1 MMKLLAVLGL
11 VGGLLFALVETS
23 YAHYVYSL
31 SRWYYHSTTCRIAVT
46 HVPNQDKFPGILT
59 CTISPTTSAT
69 VFCAVPG
76 NNYTFAG
83 TAGIG
88 TLTAT
93 TKLVEGGLTK
103 QGGNTYVA
111 EVTPFRPV
119 LSDYI
124 SACPNPNWSV
134 VAVVLNEFGT
144 VMEVK
149 DVNGVVATR
158 VTASCVLP
166 PQYQGMIPP
175 AGADYVC
182 NVAVQHLS

>member
-11 VGGLLFALVETS
+11 LGSMLFALVESS

-31 SRWYYHSTTCRIAVT
+31 SRWYYHSTSCRIAVT
-46 HVPNQDKFPGILT
+46 QVPNQDKFPGTLS

-76 NNYTFAG
+76 NDYTFAG

-93 TKLVEGGLTK
+93 TKLLDSGLTK
-103 QGGNTYVA
+103 QSGNTYIA
-111 EVTPFRPV
+111 EVTPFKPV

-124 SACPNPNWSV
+124 SACPNKNWSV
-134 VAVVLNEFGT
+134 VAVVLNEFGS

-158 VTASCVLP
+158 VTATCALP

-175 AGADYVC
+175 ANADYAC
-182 NVAVQHLS
+182 NVVTEHAS